1 MNLYE
6 IDHDFLKLQQALEE
20 SDGELTT
27 EIAQMLDENE
37 VNVEKKYSNYVKMIN
52 MFSGKADMIDNEI
65 ARLTKLKNSQ
75 KSSAERLKTALA
87 DSLKLRMLDKYDGTF
102 FKLSWRKS
110 SSVEIEDESLL
121 NKKYLRV
128 VTSPN
133 KTAIK
138 NDIQAGKKVKGAYI
152 KENTNLQIK

>member
-37 VNVEKKYSNYVKMIN
+37 ANMEKKYSNYVKMIT
-52 MFSGKADMIDNEI
+52 MFSGKADMIDTEI
-65 ARLTKLKNSQ
+65 QRLTKLKNTN
-75 KSSAERLKTALA
+75 KASSERLKTALA
-87 DSLKLRMLDKYDGTF
+87 DSLKLRAIDKYDGDF

-110 SSVEIEDESLL
+110 SSVEIEDENLL
-121 NKKYLRV
+121 SKQYLKV
-128 VTSPN
+128 VTSPDKVAI
-133 KTAIK
+133 KTA
-138 NDIQAGKKVKGAYI
+138 IQAGKKVKGAYI